1 MSFIGIIGFNGEIYL
16 IKVLVVDDHALV
28 RIGIR
33 RLLEETEDIQVVAEA
48 ENGEDALLCVKKHQ
62 PDIMLLDLKMPGVD
76 GWEVIR
82 RLKHS
87 VKSIKIIAL
96 SSLSMEPW
104 PSKVLQLGAMGY
116 LTKESSL
123 DEMTTAIRRVYRGER
138 YLSSKLAQRMA
149 MKSLEPVAESPF
161 TILSAREMQVM
172 LMITS
177 GLTVPEVSKRLYL
190 STKTI
195 NCYRYRMFAKL
206 EVKNDVELT
215 RLALQ
220 HSIIEGRDDSFCD
233 S

>member
-1 MSFIGIIGFNGEIYL
+1 VSFIGIIGFNGEIYL

>member
-48 ENGEDALLCVKKHQ
+48 DNGEDALLCVKKYQ
-62 PDIMLLDLKMPGVD
+62 PDIILLDLKMPGVD

-96 SSLSMEPW
+96 SSLSMEPL

-138 YLSSKLAQRMA
+138 YLSSELAQRMA
-149 MKSLEPVAESPF
+149 MKGLEPVAESPF

-177 GLTVPEVSKRLYL
+177 GLTVPEISKRLYL

-206 EVKNDVELT
+206 GVKNDVELT

-220 HSIIEGRDDSFCD
+220 HSIVEGRDDSFCE

>member
-1 MSFIGIIGFNGEIYL
+1 
-16 IKVLVVDDHALV
+16 
-28 RIGIR
+28 
-33 RLLEETEDIQVVAEA
+33 
-48 ENGEDALLCVKKHQ
+48 
-62 PDIMLLDLKMPGVD
+62 
-76 GWEVIR
+76 
-82 RLKHS
+82 
-87 VKSIKIIAL
+87 
-96 SSLSMEPW
+96 
-104 PSKVLQLGAMGY
+104 MGY

-138 YLSSKLAQRMA
+138 YLSSELAQRMA

-161 TILSAREMQVM
+161 MILSAREMQVM

-177 GLTVPEVSKRLYL
+177 GLTVPEISKRLYL

-220 HSIIEGRDDSFCD
+220 YSIIEGRDNSFCD
-233 S
+233 L

>member
-1 MSFIGIIGFNGEIYL
+1 M

-48 ENGEDALLCVKKHQ
+48 ENGEDALLCVKKYQ
-62 PDIMLLDLKMPGVD
+62 PDIILLDLKMPGVD

-138 YLSSKLAQRMA
+138 YLSSELAQRMA

-161 TILSAREMQVM
+161 MILSAREMQVM

-177 GLTVPEVSKRLYL
+177 GLTVPEISKRLYL

-220 HSIIEGRDDSFCD
+220 YSIIEGRDNSFCD
-233 S
+233 L

>member
-1 MSFIGIIGFNGEIYL
+1 VSFIGIIGFNGEIYL

-48 ENGEDALLCVKKHQ
+48 DNGEDALLCVKKYQ
-62 PDIMLLDLKMPGVD
+62 PDIILLDLKMPGVD

-96 SSLSMEPW
+96 SSLSMEPL

-138 YLSSKLAQRMA
+138 YLSSELAQRMA
-149 MKSLEPVAESPF
+149 MKGLEPVAESPF

-177 GLTVPEVSKRLYL
+177 GLTVPEISKRLYL

-206 EVKNDVELT
+206 GVKNDVELT

-220 HSIIEGRDDSFCD
+220 HSIVEGRDDSFCE